1 MQPVSRVEK
10 LTGRHAL
17 TALLAAAVLAF
28 LLPFGTVSCGTPV
41 TFTGLELATAGV
53 PASSD
58 KGHEFASEVESS
70 GSAVALLG
78 LLAAV
83 AGLILAAAAVPGAG
97 VAAIVGL
104 LAVLL
109 LPWIASYQ
117 WASYEVHEGWAL
129 AVASLAGTCGLSMAR
144 ARSRRRVVGR
154 RSWQTWVGGL
164 ALALP
169 LVLTVVLCM
178 TEGGGA

>member
-1 MQPVSRVEK
+1 MLEAPVQPVSRVEK

-58 KGHEFASEVESS
+58 EGHEFASEVESS

-117 WASYEVHEGWAL
+117 WASYEVHEG
-129 AVASLAGTCGLSMAR
+129 GLSPSPRWPGR
-144 ARSRRRVVGR
+144 ADSRWRVPVRGADVPVADLGRHGSAGSRSHS
-154 RSWQTWVGGL
+154 RSFSPSSC
-164 ALALP
+164 A
-169 LVLTVVLCM
+169 
-178 TEGGGA
+178 